1 MKNNNLKEWI
11 LEDIVH
17 LNYLKKKLHL
27 FKIKKNKKMIKMQYK
42 Y

>member
-1 MKNNNLKEWI
+1 M

-17 LNYLKKKLHL
+17 LNYLKKKLQL
-27 FKIKKNKKMIKMQYK
+27 SKIRKNKKMIKMQYK